1 MLVFYFALG
10 YSKES
15 ERYKNKNTNQ
25 KNVTHRYTISTTTE

>member
-25 KNVTHRYTISTTTE
+25 MMITLINNINLQ